1 MDISTVYAHRHHLH
15 YYYVMQHGNK
25 DITYFAETSWRSDRR
40 RFGIK
45 QADRLMHTYIL
56 GKTGTGKSTCLETMI
71 LQDIEAG
78 RGCCLLDPHGDLV
91 EKIVKAIPEHRK
103 NDLIHFNIPDP
114 SLKLRYNPFKC
125 VSFEKRSLVA
135 SGILEVFSKLWDS
148 AWGVKLEHILRY
160 AILTLLDQPKATIAD
175 ISEILLNKDFRRQAL
190 FNVKSEIVKKFWKR
204 EFNEYNKYDLLP
216 VLNKIGGM
224 LVHPVIRRVLIENSE
239 EVSLRKAMDEKKI
252 VLVNLSKG
260 HLGEDA
266 AHILG
271 ALFVTSIASAAF
283 SRVDTPEENR
293 VPFMVYMD
301 EFHNFTTLS
310 LVNMFSE
317 LRKFK
322 VGMTLA
328 HQYMNQLDDDIKSAV
343 LGNAGTVISFRI
355 GTEDAMHMAKEMYP
369 EFDVEDFIN
378 LPNYKIYLKLMIDGR
393 PSRPFSAITLT
404 NIYMYK

>member
-1 MDISTVYAHRHHLH
+1 MTISTVYAHPGHLH
-15 YYYVMQHGNK
+15 YDYVMQHENK
-25 DITYFAETSWRSDRR
+25 DITYFAETSWRNERK

-45 QADRLMHTYIL
+45 QVDRLMHTYII

-71 LQDIEAG
+71 RQDIEAG

-91 EKIVKAIPEHRK
+91 EKIVQTIPEHRK
-103 NDLIHFNIPDP
+103 DDLVYFNIPDP
-114 SLKLRYNPFKC
+114 NLTLRYNPFKR

-204 EFNEYNKYDLLP
+204 EFNGYNKYDLLP

-260 HLGEDA
+260 HLGEDV
-266 AHILG
+266 AHMLG

-283 SRVDTPEENR
+283 SRVDTIEEDR

-369 EFDVEDFIN
+369 EFDLQDFIN
-378 LPNYKIYLKLMIDGR
+378 LPNYKIYLKLMIDGK
-393 PSRPFSAITLT
+393 PSRPFSAVTLSVRA
-404 NIYMYK
+404 

>member
-1 MDISTVYAHRHHLH
+1 MEAGL
-15 YYYVMQHGNK
+15 NK
-25 DITYFAETSWRSDRR
+25 DITYFAKVGWRGDGRL
-40 RFGIK
+40 FGIK
-45 QADRLMHTYIL
+45 QADRMMHTYMI

-71 LQDIEAG
+71 MQDIQAG

-91 EKIVKAIPEHRK
+91 EKVVKAIPEDRK
-103 NDLIHFNIPDP
+103 NDLIYFNITDP
-114 SLKLRYNPFKC
+114 KLNLRYNPFKR
-125 VSFEKRSLVA
+125 VSLEKRSLVA
-135 SGILEVFSKLWDS
+135 SGILDVFAKLWDS
-148 AWGVKLEHILRY
+148 AWGVKLEHILRH
-160 AILTLLDQPKATIAD
+160 AILTLLDQPEANVGD
-175 ISEILLNKDFRRQAL
+175 IVEILLNKSFRRNAL
-190 FNVKSEIVKKFWKR
+190 RYVKSESVNKFWER
-204 EFNEYNKYDLLP
+204 EFPEYMKYDLLP
-216 VLNKIGGM
+216 VMNKIGGM
-224 LVHPVIRRVLIENSE
+224 LVHPAIRRVLIENTE

-260 HLGEDA
+260 HVGADV

-271 ALFVTSIASAAF
+271 ALFITSIASASF
-283 SRVDTPEENR
+283 SRVDTDVEKR
-293 VPFMVYMD
+293 IPFMVYMD

-378 LPNYKIYLKLMIDGR
+378 LPNYKIYLKLMIDGK
-393 PSRPFSAITLT
+393 PSRPFSAITLLI
-404 NIYMYK
+404 NQQS